1 MPNNHVDLQRDEEVG
16 GCEGMK
22 ILLCNPTDPKSPVDV
37 ENPLY
42 PLGMLCIASYLRKHI
57 DKKLDFKY
65 INHDYEEQ
73 FIQFKPDLVLMT
85 TVSARYNVSKW
96 IAKQFKELD
105 RSVPIIVGGHHVTA
119 LPQTMTE
126 DMDIAVLREGEE
138 TMRELLPFI
147 NAPYDGIKGIAYREG
162 GELKITDPR
171 PLIEDIDSVPFPA
184 RDIVSH
190 QIKRGENTGLITA
203 RGCPYRC
210 VFCSNL
216 KFWGRIRFHSAEYVV
231 REIKEIAEKYT
242 RKIMILD
249 DTFTINKKRLRKITE
264 LIRTESLDLEFNVT
278 GRADTIDEE
287 VCGLLKKVGVTN
299 ISIGLE
305 SGNQKTL
312 NYLKDGRVKVEDN
325 YRAVELCKNHGIDVY
340 GSLVIGSPDETRE
353 DILETLKLAKS
364 KDIWISQALIL
375 TPLPDTPLWDDA
387 LKRGLVSNDN
397 DMDWDRLNFS
407 RYNLGNH
414 EKLVVMSNNLS
425 RKELFKL
432 WKKFERV
439 RHKAL
444 IKAGIKDPV
453 RGLKYVWQRVR
464 GNLKE
469 IVS

>member
-1 MPNNHVDLQRDEEVG
+1 
-16 GCEGMK
+16 MK
-22 ILLCNPTDPKSPVDV
+22 ILLCNPADSRSPVEV

-42 PLGMLCIASYLRKHI
+42 SIGMLCIASYLRKHI
-57 DKKLDFKY
+57 DEKLDFKY
-65 INHDYEEQ
+65 INRDYERE
-73 FIQFKPDLVLMT
+73 FSQFKPDLTLMT

-96 IAKQFKELD
+96 IAKRYKELD
-105 RSVPIIVGGHHVTA
+105 SSVPMVVGGHHITA

-147 NAPYDGIKGIAYREG
+147 DAPHNGIRGIAYREG
-162 GELKITDPR
+162 GELKITAPR
-171 PLIEDIDSVPFPA
+171 PLIEDIDSIPFPA

-190 QIKRGENTGLITA
+190 QIKRGETTGLITA

-216 KFWGRIRFHSAEYVV
+216 KFWGRVRFHSAEYVV

-249 DTFTINKKRLRKITE
+249 DTFTINKKRLRKIAE
-264 LIRTESLDLEFNVT
+264 LILAESLDLEFSVG
-278 GRADTIDEE
+278 GRADMIDEE
-287 VCGLLKKVGVTN
+287 MCSLLKKMGVTD
-299 ISIGLE
+299 IVFGLE
-305 SGNQKTL
+305 SGSQNVL
-312 NYLKDGRVKVEDN
+312 SYLKSGGVKVEDN
-325 YRAVELCKNHGIDVY
+325 YRAIKLCKNHDINVF
-340 GSLVIGSPDETRE
+340 GSFVIGSPDETKE

-364 KDIWISQALIL
+364 KAIWIPIAFPL
-375 TPLPDTPLWDDA
+375 TPLPDTPLWDEA
-387 LKRGLVSNDN
+387 LKRGLVSN

-407 RYNLGNH
+407 RHNLGTH
-414 EKLVVMSNNLS
+414 EKLVVMSNSLS

-439 RHKAL
+439 RYMSL
-444 IKAGIKDPV
+444 IKAGTKDPE
-453 RGLKYVWQRVR
+453 RGLKYTWQRIR
-464 GNLKE
+464 GSLKE